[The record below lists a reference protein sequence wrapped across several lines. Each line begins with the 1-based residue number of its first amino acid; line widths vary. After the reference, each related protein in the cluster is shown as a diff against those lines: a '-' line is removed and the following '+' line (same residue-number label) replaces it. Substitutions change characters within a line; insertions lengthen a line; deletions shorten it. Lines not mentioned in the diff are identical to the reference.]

1 MHIVISNTSDLPI
14 YVQIKE
20 QVKEQI
26 LSGELEEDEMLPSL
40 RQLGSEMCIR
50 DRCIDYYTS
59 LQRVRG
65 RRFYY
70 KSSR

>member
-40 RQLGSEMCIR
+40 RQ
-50 DRCIDYYTS
+50 
-59 LQRVRG
+59 
-65 RRFYY
+65 
-70 KSSR
+70 